1 MKSKSPFEVTWQV
14 LVGDKWWN
22 RVESFLHLDL
32 ATKAFQD
39 LLLRKAAQGDIRRIR
54 FGVE

>member
-14 LVGDKWWN
+14 MVGDKWWN